1 MSLRIN
7 FYGGPGVG
15 KSTLAAK
22 VYADLKQQGFNS
34 IELVP
39 EFIKPWAY
47 EGKQFDSLGNI
58 YVFGN
63 QLWSELRFLKA
74 GVDII
79 VSDSPL
85 LLQCAYVYQGD
96 QVIGS
101 SLRDITLQYEK
112 EYPSLN
118 FFVKRTLP
126 YSPEGRYQ
134 TEEELGLL
142 DSSIQQFLHISG
154 QLNYPVKITEYG
166 FIIST
171 IERKL

>member
-22 VYADLKQQGFNS
+22 VYADLKQQGVNS

-47 EGKQFDSLGNI
+47 EGKQFDAFGNT

-63 QLWSELRFLKA
+63 QLWSELRFLKS

-79 VSDSPL
+79 VSDSPM
-85 LLQCAYVYQGD
+85 LLQCAYVYQKN
-96 QVIGS
+96 QSIGL
-101 SLRDITLQYEK
+101 SLRDIVLQYEK

-118 FFVKRTLP
+118 FFVRRTLP
-126 YSPEGRYQ
+126 YASEGRYQ
-134 TEEELGLL
+134 TEEESELL
-142 DSSIQQFLHISG
+142 DSSIQQFLHACH
-154 QLNYPVKITEYG
+154 LPNYPVKITEYD

-171 IERKL
+171 IKEKL